1 MNKLTIISQNG
12 AFVAHS
18 KEVAEMVGK
27 NHQHLLRDVRGY
39 VEVLED
45 SPNLDSQDFFI
56 ESTYLNSQNKIQPC
70 YLLTKKGCDM
80 VANKMTGEKGIL
92 FTAEYVTRFDEMERS
107 LTNNQLVPTVS
118 LTVEAK
124 QAIQVAEEL
133 TRFTGKIQEFLQ
145 DNIQVQVNE
154 IKDLIGMRDRNTKS
168 LTGKL
173 KEELFKAYNRTIP
186 ASHYLY
192 TKAKGKVFREFKVTK
207 WEEIP
212 VGKYNA
218 VFAYIENME
227 F

>member
-1 MNKLTIISQNG
+1 MNKLTIVNQNG
-12 AFVAHS
+12 TFVVES
-18 KEVAEMVGK
+18 REVAEMVSK

-92 FTAEYVTRFDEMERS
+92 FTAEYVTRFNEMERS
-107 LTNNQLVPTVS
+107 LVNSNQLTVNQTTQIQAAQLLQVVTAGLHEFVKDS
-118 LTVEAK
+118 IRVKDNQIDEAR
-124 QAIQVAEEL
+124 E
-133 TRFTGKIQEFLQ
+133 
-145 DNIQVQVNE
+145 
-154 IKDLIGMRDRNTKS
+154 LIGLRDRNTKS

-173 KEELFKAYNRTIP
+173 KEELFKVYKRPVTAG
-186 ASHYLY
+186 SHLY
-192 TKAKGKVFREFKVTK
+192 IKAKNKTFREFKVTK

-218 VFAYIENME
+218 VFAYIENMDL
-227 F
+227 